1 MLFKFFL
8 NSLGSAF
15 GTDVVQNSLKQLEKT
30 LAGIARLGIRFLIFV
45 FISF

>member
-1 MLFKFFL
+1 MLLKFFL

-15 GTDVVQNSLKQLEKT
+15 GKDMVQNTLKQLEKT
-30 LAGIARLGIRFLIFV
+30 YCCSTAWDQILDFV